1 MDFGNN
7 LNWDLTL
14 RATYSASPAPNEARG
29 YFPIPPKT
37 ILLDRYVLAIGASS
51 SVAKPNWRLAG
62 FVSPRLLFSP
72 SSTSEYVAAVQSE
85 KGQAI
90 LLNQL
95 TLIRFTDFGITPY
108 LLEISIPHWFSQL
121 SLEIWRY
128 QGTDSP

>member
-7 LNWDLTL
+7 LNWDLALRTTL
-14 RATYSASPAPNEARG
+14 SASPAPNETRG

-37 ILLDRYVLAIGASS
+37 ILLDRYILAIGASS
-51 SVAKPNWRLAG
+51 VKAKPNWRLAG

-72 SSTSEYVAAVQSE
+72 SSTSEYIAAVQSE

-95 TLIRFTDFGITPY
+95 TLVRFTDFGVTPY
-108 LLEISIPHWFSQL
+108 VMEISIPSWLQQL
-121 SLEIWRY
+121 SLEIWKY
-128 QGTDSP
+128 QGT